1 MDKID
6 ANGIYG
12 AMGQY
17 SSLIFNINVASS
29 ITAQGRSL
37 ISSAS
42 LFFESFLANNV
53 QFGSLNEVLEFI
65 NHIRHESRQYRDCD
79 LLDKNISVEDCFAK
93 IILTCGYRFWYPS
106 EEEMDIIWR
115 VLNNLGPID
124 INRIYYKN
132 NLYEFMSNTS
142 MKKALKYIMKKL
154 EKPYFNPLDVPKEI
168 EDELIELSS
177 IITEYVYYG
186 KMYIDRIDRCD
197 SMIKKTIMVSDTDSC
212 IVSLDAWYHFVYD
225 IIKDEDLKIKKY
237 DPISVIDF
245 VEKDEFGDITNKE
258 KISAVKF
265 LGKEEHY
272 DFENEKI
279 IEKNRAI
286 DPLMILP
293 SDYLKYSI
301 INILAYIIDDLIN
314 LYMEQFTKNNH
325 SWAAGKKCKI
335 IMKNEFTFLRL
346 LMTDTKK
353 SYASRVTVQEGNV
366 IPDSEQLDV
375 KGIASMA
382 KSSMSISTRKAFK
395 KILFEDILKADK
407 IDQFKVIEH
416 LAILEQKI
424 VNSIMSGSKEYYKP
438 VTIKAIS
445 TYADPMKIQGIKAS
459 YVWNEVK
466 EESQPGIN
474 LDERN
479 AVSIA
484 KIVVNPRSI
493 EKIKDDYPEVYEKFK
508 KLMNSDYF
516 KGKIEAIAI
525 PLDED
530 VPGWL
535 MDLID
540 YKTIL
545 QNNLG
550 GFVYD
555 SIGLVNLGKNTNYSN
570 ILQF

>member
-1 MDKID
+1 
-6 ANGIYG
+6 
-12 AMGQY
+12 MGQF

-65 NHIRHESRQYRDCD
+65 NHICHEERHYDD
-79 LLDKNISVEDCFAK
+79 NKMLDNNVSIEDCFAK
-93 IILTCGYRFWYPS
+93 LVLTCGYRYWYPDQN
-106 EEEMDIIWR
+106 EMDIIWR
-115 VLNNLGPID
+115 ILNNLGTED

-142 MKKALKYIMKKL
+142 MKKAIIYIMKKL
-154 EKPYFNPLDVPKEI
+154 KSPFFNPLEVPEEI
-168 EDELIELSS
+168 EDELCELSS
-177 IITEYVYYG
+177 ILTEYVYYG

-197 SMIKKTIMVSDTDSC
+197 NMIKKTIMVSDTDSC
-212 IVSLDAWYHFVYD
+212 IVSLDAWYHFIYK
-225 IIKDEDLKIKKY
+225 IIKDEELQIKKY
-237 DPISVIDF
+237 DPINVIHF
-245 VEKDEFGDITNKE
+245 VDRDEFGDIIDLSQ
-258 KISAVKF
+258 ISAVHF
-265 LGKEEHY
+265 EEPEEHY
-272 DFENEKI
+272 DFENDKI
-279 IEKNRAI
+279 TEERRALE
-286 DPLMILP
+286 PLVLRP
-293 SDYLKYSI
+293 CDYLKYSI
-301 INILAYIIDDLIN
+301 INILAYVIDDLIN
-314 LYMEQFTKNNH
+314 LYMKQFTINNH
-325 SWAAGKKCKI
+325 SWAEGKKCKI

-353 SYASRVTVQEGNV
+353 SYASRVTVQEGNR
-366 IPDSEQLDV
+366 IPEDEQLDV

-382 KSSMSISTRKAFK
+382 KSSMALSTRKALK
-395 KILFEDILKADK
+395 KILFEDILKAET

-416 LAILEQKI
+416 LAIMERKI
-424 VNSIMSGSKEYYKP
+424 INSIMEGSKEYYKP
-438 VTIKAIS
+438 VTIKSINN
-445 TYADPMKIQGIKAS
+445 YEDPMRIQGVKAS

-466 EESQPGIN
+466 DESLPAIN

-479 AVSIA
+479 AISIA
-484 KIVVNPRSI
+484 KVLINPKTI
-493 EKIKDDYPEVYEKFK
+493 EKIKDTYPDVYEKLK
-508 KLMNSDYF
+508 VVMNNEYF
-516 KGKIEAIAI
+516 KGKIDAIAI
-525 PLDED
+525 PLEEQ

-535 MDLID
+535 LDLID

-555 SIGLVNLGKNTNYSN
+555 SIGLVNLGGNTNYSN

>member
-1 MDKID
+1 
-6 ANGIYG
+6 
-12 AMGQY
+12 MGQF

-65 NHIRHESRQYRDCD
+65 NHVRHEPRQYRDCD
-79 LLDKNISVEDCFAK
+79 LIDRDITIEDCFAK
-93 IILTCGYRFWYPS
+93 IILTCGYKFWYPD
-106 EEEMDIIWR
+106 EKEMDIIWK
-115 VLNNLGPID
+115 VLNNLGSVD

-132 NLYEFMSNTS
+132 NLYEFMSNNS
-142 MKKALKYIMKKL
+142 MKKALKYILKKL
-154 EKPYFNPLDVPKEI
+154 ERPYFNPLDVPKEI

-225 IIKDEDLKIKKY
+225 IVKDEELKIKKY
-237 DPISVIDF
+237 DPVSVIDF
-245 VEKDEFGDITNKE
+245 VEKDEFGDIVDKE
-258 KISAVKF
+258 KIRAVRN

-272 DFENEKI
+272 DFENDKI
-279 IEKNRAI
+279 IEKARKI
-286 DPLMILP
+286 EPVRFLP

-301 INILAYIIDDLIN
+301 INILAYVIDDLIN

-325 SWAAGKKCKI
+325 SWAEGKKCKI

-353 SYASRVTVQEGNV
+353 SYASRVTVQEGNI

-382 KSSMSISTRKAFK
+382 KSSMSMSTRKALK
-395 KILFEDILKADK
+395 KILFDDILKADK

-416 LAILEQKI
+416 LAILERKI

-438 VTIKAIS
+438 VTIKSINN
-445 TYADPMKIQGIKAS
+445 YADPMHIQGIKAS

-479 AVSIA
+479 AISIA
-484 KIVVNPRSI
+484 KVVVNPKSV
-493 EKIKDDYPEVYEKFK
+493 EKIKDSHPEVYEKFK
-508 KLMNSDYF
+508 KVLASDYF
-516 KGKIEAIAI
+516 KGKVDAIAI

-530 VPGWL
+530 VPDWI
-535 MDLID
+535 MELID

-545 QNNLG
+545 QNNIG